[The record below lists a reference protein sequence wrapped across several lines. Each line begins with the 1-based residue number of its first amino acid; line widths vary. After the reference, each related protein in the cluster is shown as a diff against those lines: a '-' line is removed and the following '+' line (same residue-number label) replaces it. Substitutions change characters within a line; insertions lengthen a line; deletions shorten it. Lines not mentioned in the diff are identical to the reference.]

1 MTRKTGIV
9 LIISLGSTEAAA
21 ENCSAMPEDG
31 QRYTIVNY
39 SSGMALDVEAQ
50 SALPGANV
58 LSWSSKGS
66 ANQQFD
72 LHKTGEGYWT
82 IRAAHSGLNLDVLNF
97 SQANGANII
106 QWEPTGTPNQ
116 QWLLK
121 KSSLGA
127 FNLVARHSGK
137 SLTVASGEQGANIYQ
152 NTDRAN
158 KSQRWYFNP
167 VNARCGETS
176 DVNGFAAMKG
186 KDGLN
191 TTTGGG
197 NANPI
202 LANSCDQLISAVS
215 SDEKAVVLVP
225 ENTTL
230 DCHTPRRPQAAC
242 AIQCP
247 AYADNPDKIFYRIP
261 VGNQRCSELGAAND
275 KLTYRSRNDRR
286 IHVGSNTSIVGLGA
300 GSGIS
305 GASLILDNAQNIV
318 IRNLTIEDVNPA
330 LVEAGDGISLANGS
344 HVWLDHLRFRKISDG
359 HVDMKNSQ
367 NITLSWNHFD
377 GFNPAVCG
385 SQHHYTN
392 LVQQTQVTFHHNF
405 WDKVS
410 GRNPKLIDYRT
421 RAHIFNN
428 YWRNVT
434 YFAVS
439 ADEGAQGKLEANYF
453 ENSAKPHWNNGSGY
467 LDADIAGNR
476 YTGISATDSYKDT
489 GVWWVLS
496 DTPMYRY
503 TLDSVDSLPA
513 RLKAQSGPQ

>member
-1 MTRKTGIV
+1 M
-9 LIISLGSTEAAA
+9 
-21 ENCSAMPEDG
+21 
-31 QRYTIVNY
+31 
-39 SSGMALDVEAQ
+39 
-50 SALPGANV
+50 
-58 LSWSSKGS
+58 
-66 ANQQFD
+66 
-72 LHKTGEGYWT
+72 
-82 IRAAHSGLNLDVLNF
+82 
-97 SQANGANII
+97 
-106 QWEPTGTPNQ
+106 
-116 QWLLK
+116 
-121 KSSLGA
+121 
-127 FNLVARHSGK
+127 
-137 SLTVASGEQGANIYQ
+137 
-152 NTDRAN
+152 
-158 KSQRWYFNP
+158 
-167 VNARCGETS
+167 
-176 DVNGFAAMKG
+176 
-186 KDGLN
+186 
-191 TTTGGG
+191 
-197 NANPI
+197 
-202 LANSCDQLISAVS
+202 
-215 SDEKAVVLVP
+215 
-225 ENTTL
+225 
-230 DCHTPRRPQAAC
+230 
-242 AIQCP
+242 
-247 AYADNPDKIFYRIP
+247 
-261 VGNQRCSELGAAND
+261 
-275 KLTYRSRNDRR
+275 
-286 IHVGSNTSIVGLGA
+286 GSNTSIVGLGA